1 MPSIA
6 ATVNSTNV
14 RNLTAEATMHE
25 MIGRER
31 TGRVVAFSLTL
42 WAGVVASAA
51 LEGVLAKLSDDT
63 LVALAIF
70 ALVYASATWF
80 VDAALRGYA
89 RESVRWPLVIVA
101 WLLVASLAWI
111 AADGTHA
118 ASPLASWA
126 GALAAFFAAPLAV
139 VVTAAAVER
148 AWAPTLSPAK
158 RPGAR
163 PAGI

>member
-1 MPSIA
+1 
-6 ATVNSTNV
+6 
-14 RNLTAEATMHE
+14 MHE

-42 WAGVVASAA
+42 WAGLVASAA
-51 LEGVLAKLSDDT
+51 LEGVLAKLSDGT

-70 ALVYASATWF
+70 ALAYASATWF

-89 RESVRWPLVIVA
+89 RESVRWPLAIVA
-101 WLLVASLAWI
+101 WSLFAALAWVASGA
-111 AADGTHA
+111 THA
-118 ASPLASWA
+118 VFALATWA

>member
-1 MPSIA
+1 MSSIA
-6 ATVNSTNV
+6 ATRNSTNV
-14 RNLTAEATMHE
+14 RKIAKETAMHTS
-25 MIGRER
+25 ER

-42 WAGVVASAA
+42 WGGLVASAA
-51 LEGVLAKLSDDT
+51 IDGVLAKLSDET

-70 ALVYASATWF
+70 ALAYASATWF

-89 RESVRWPLVIVA
+89 RESVRAPLAVVA
-101 WLLVASLAWI
+101 WMLVAALAWV
-111 AADGTHA
+111 AADATHA
-118 ASPLASWA
+118 VSPLATWA

-148 AWAPTLSPAK
+148 AWAATLSAAK